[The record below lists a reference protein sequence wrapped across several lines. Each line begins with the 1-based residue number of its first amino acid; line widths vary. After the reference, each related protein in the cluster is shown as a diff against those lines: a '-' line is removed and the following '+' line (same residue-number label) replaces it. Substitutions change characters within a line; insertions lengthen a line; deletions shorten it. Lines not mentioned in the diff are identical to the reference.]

1 MSSSSCFFFLGRWGW
16 WKFKSCP
23 LLLCV
28 CVCVVMRMMND
39 TRIVCVVPLNRFV
52 CPVCVYYRRCQV
64 SHACER
70 VNEALIHPSIPP
82 PPFRLKGGG
91 GWSSPPDIRLVPYMT
106 AAPCHFLFSP
116 YSDSSSSF
124 CFSAPAPPPF
134 GGRDTQGCDAH

>member
-1 MSSSSCFFFLGRWGW
+1 MEIQELSPSF
-16 WKFKSCP
+16 
-23 LLLCV
+23 LCV

-82 PPFRLKGGG
+82 PH
-91 GWSSPPDIRLVPYMT
+91 SV
-106 AAPCHFLFSP
+106 
-116 YSDSSSSF
+116 
-124 CFSAPAPPPF
+124 
-134 GGRDTQGCDAH
+134 